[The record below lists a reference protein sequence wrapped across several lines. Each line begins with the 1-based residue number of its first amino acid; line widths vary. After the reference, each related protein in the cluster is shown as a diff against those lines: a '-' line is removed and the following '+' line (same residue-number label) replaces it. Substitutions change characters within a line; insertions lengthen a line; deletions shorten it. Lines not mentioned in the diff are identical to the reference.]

1 MAGIQPEEFT
11 QFVEQYKNL
20 VYTICFSFC
29 RNVFDA
35 EDLTQETFLSA
46 YRARES
52 FDGAHEK
59 AWLTAIAANKCR
71 DYLKRP
77 KQKRETLSPETLEL
91 LEDPAYR
98 PEETFLAE
106 TENGRVTRLIQSLKE
121 PYRTTASQYFLEDK
135 RLSDVAKH
143 TGQKLKTLQTQLYR
157 AKKLLADLWKEEQRH
172 ENPV

>member
-121 PYRTTASQYFLEDK
+121 PYR
-135 RLSDVAKH
+135 VAILFG
-143 TGQKLKTLQTQLYR
+143 GQKAVRRGKTYR
-157 AKKLLADLWKEEQRH
+157 TKA
-172 ENPV
+172 ENPANPALPGKKATC

>member
-11 QFVEQYKNL
+11 QFVERYKDL

-46 YRARES
+46 YRALES

-59 AWLTAIAANKCR
+59 AWLTTIAANKCR

-77 KQKRETLSPETLEL
+77 KQKREALSPASLEL

-98 PEETFLAE
+98 PEERVLAE
-106 TENGRVTRLIQSLKE
+106 SENARAARLIQSLKE
-121 PYRTTASQYFLEDK
+121 PYRTTASQYFLENK
-135 RLSDVAKH
+135 KLSDVAKH